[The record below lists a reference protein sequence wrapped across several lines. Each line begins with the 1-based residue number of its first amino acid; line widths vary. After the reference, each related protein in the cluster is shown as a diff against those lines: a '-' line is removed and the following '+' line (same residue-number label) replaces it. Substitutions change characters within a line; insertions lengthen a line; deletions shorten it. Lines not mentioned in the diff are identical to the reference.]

1 MVDGTGMCGGC
12 RVTVGGKIKF
22 TCVDGPD
29 FDGHQVDYD
38 ELMNR
43 NAAYKAQEQE
53 TEKTHICRMEA
64 LANELIK

>member
-1 MVDGTGMCGGC
+1 MPCYS
-12 RVTVGGKIKF
+12 RRKIKF
-22 TCVDGPD
+22 ACVDGPD

-43 NAAYKAQEQE
+43 NAAYKAQESE
-53 TEKTHICRMEA
+53 NRESHVCRMDK